1 MKIREVSRPMQVL
14 ADLLNTELSLTQIG
28 AARGVSAQ
36 RVHQIYEDAV
46 RAGIVVRRR
55 TVGRP
60 RKEVANV
67 G

>member
-1 MKIREVSRPMQVL
+1 MLVL
-14 ADLLNTELSLTQIG
+14 ADLLHTELSLTQIG

-36 RVHQIYEDAV
+36 RVQQIYLDAV
-46 RAGIVVRRR
+46 RAGIKVRRR

-60 RKEVANV
+60 RKEATHV